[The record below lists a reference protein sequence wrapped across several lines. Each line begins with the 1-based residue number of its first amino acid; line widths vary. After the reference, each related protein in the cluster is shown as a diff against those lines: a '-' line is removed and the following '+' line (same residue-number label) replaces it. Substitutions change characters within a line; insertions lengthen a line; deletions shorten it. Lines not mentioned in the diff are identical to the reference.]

1 MLCLSSVIFF
11 CEIALS
17 DLKINSFEAQVL
29 KGLKS
34 CKIDL
39 KEIAASKGVLGAA
52 VSGGADSVSLLIS
65 LSELCRLYKI
75 PLKIITVNHNIRE
88 ERETCGDV
96 KFVEKLCETLKV
108 QNYDISLAVYELKRG
123 EVVSLAE
130 KNKIKKVQIG
140 ALEICKN
147 SVICPV
153 TVDLTNTQITSK
165 LTLISLHKGI
175 DFTAKDASE
184 LKEKPVR
191 QLKVFRLG
199 IVADQDPH
207 AKSISKSV
215 WCKIS

>member
-1 MLCLSSVIFF
+1 MTVILMHPTDELFFTNLQKELTKCLFTKDRILFQ
-11 CEIALS
+11 
-17 DLKINSFEAQVL
+17 N
-29 KGLKS
+29 
-34 CKIDL
+34 
-39 KEIAASKGVLGAA
+39 
-52 VSGGADSVSLLIS
+52 
-65 LSELCRLYKI
+65 I
-75 PLKIITVNHNIRE
+75 PLWI
-88 ERETCGDV
+88 
-96 KFVEKLCETLKV
+96 
-108 QNYDISLAVYELKRG
+108 ELG
-123 EVVSLAE
+123 ELELAE

-199 IVADQDPH
+199 IVADQGPH